1 MVEWHALLSLKKT
14 GNDLRCKCIDAGL
27 FLPRAKCS
35 FWRDGKLVGRNYK
48 LPTLSTKDWADINF
62 GIAEGVDFF
71 ALSFVNHADS
81 VKDLKNYLSGKSTK
95 SIKVL
100 AKIES
105 LESLHNL
112 EEIVKASDGIMVAR
126 GDLGVEIPLEQI
138 PTVQEDIIH
147 ICRQQNKPVIVASQL
162 LESMIE
168 YPTPTRAEVKSI
180 YTSTR

>member
-1 MVEWHALLSLKKT
+1 MV
-14 GNDLRCKCIDAGL
+14 NDCFR
-27 FLPRAKCS
+27 P
-35 FWRDGKLVGRNYK
+35 
-48 LPTLSTKDWADINF
+48 
-62 GIAEGVDFF
+62 
-71 ALSFVNHADS
+71 
-81 VKDLKNYLSGKSTK
+81 
-95 SIKVL
+95 IKVL

-138 PTVQEDIIH
+138 PTVQEGIIR

-162 LESMIE
+162 LESMVE

-180 YTSTR
+180 YIFEMLNSVITCYNNLCFYAI